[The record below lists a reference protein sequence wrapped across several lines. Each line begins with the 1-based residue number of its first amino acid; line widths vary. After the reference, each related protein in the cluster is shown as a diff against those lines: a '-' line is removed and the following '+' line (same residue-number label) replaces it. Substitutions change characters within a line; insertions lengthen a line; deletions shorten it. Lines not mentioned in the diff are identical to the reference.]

1 MKKNN
6 KRMDCMKAMDIFKV
20 LFLGGFCC
28 AVVAMILSRI
38 YEPAMYILGWIAI
51 IVFVGGLI
59 FGYSQIRCPYCGAM
73 LLIGRI
79 PGVPRVCPECGEKLR
94 DD

>member
-1 MKKNN
+1 MIYFITDTRNIKIGYTKGKIE
-6 KRMDCMKAMDIFKV
+6 KR
-20 LFLGGFCC
+20 LQQLQTSC
-28 AVVAMILSRI
+28 ADNL
-38 YEPAMYILGWIAI
+38 YILGWIAI